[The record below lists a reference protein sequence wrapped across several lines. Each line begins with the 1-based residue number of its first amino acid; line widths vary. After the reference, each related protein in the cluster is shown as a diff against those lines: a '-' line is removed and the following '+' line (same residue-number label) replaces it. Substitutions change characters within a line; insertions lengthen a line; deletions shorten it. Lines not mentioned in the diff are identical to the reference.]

1 MHASTV
7 LQKVLHSVIPQFDQR
22 NARTLFLA
30 IEALLT
36 GRRLTLMELA
46 RHWPGA
52 LRVRAPLKRL
62 DRFLSNREVHAQRSH
77 CYAAAIAWLIRS
89 PRPVLIVDWS
99 ELKSDGRWHLLRAGV
114 VAWGR
119 TLTVYEE
126 VHPEARKNNP
136 QVEAAFLQRLQTLLP
151 KQVCPILIT
160 DAGFRVPWFR
170 AVDALGWHWIG
181 RVRHRT
187 YVRLAASAAR
197 ENAWISGKTLHPYAT
212 HIARSL
218 GVADL
223 TRSNP
228 ITCRLVLMRCRKR
241 GRVERTR
248 YGTRAR
254 GGHSRK
260 MATRAKEPWL
270 LAASCSLNTLT
281 PAEIVR
287 LYARRMQIEQAF
299 RDLKSHRFGCAFED
313 TLTRLPRRL
322 ELLLLIHALASLVA
336 WLAGVVTASQPI
348 TSQSKTKCTRHHSI
362 IWLGW
367 ETLRRSQAQLSLPL
381 AVATRQLRAL
391 LAHPL

>member
-1 MHASTV
+1 MHARTV
-7 LQKVLHSVIPQFDQR
+7 LQKVLHSVTPQFDQR

-30 IEALLT
+30 IEALHA

-52 LRVRAPLKRL
+52 VRVRAPLKRL
-62 DRFLSNREVHAQRSH
+62 DRFLSNREVHAQRSY
-77 CYAAAIAWLIRS
+77 CYAAAIVWLIRS

-99 ELKSDGRWHLLRAGV
+99 ELKSDGRWHVLRAGV
-114 VAWGR
+114 VARGR

-126 VHPEARKNNP
+126 VHPEARKNSP
-136 QVEAAFLQRLQTLLP
+136 RVEAAFLQRLQTLLP
-151 KQVCPILIT
+151 KWVCPILIT

-170 AVDALGWHWIG
+170 AVEALRWHWIG

-187 YVRLAASAAR
+187 YVRLASAVMR
-197 ENAWISGKTLHPYAT
+197 EMPWISGKALHPQAM
-212 HIARSL
+212 HAARAL

-228 ITCRLVLMRCRKR
+228 LTCRLVLMRCRKR
-241 GRVERTR
+241 GRTERTR

-254 GGHSRK
+254 SGHSRK

-270 LAASCSLNTLT
+270 LAASCSLDTLT
-281 PAEIVR
+281 PAEIGR

-313 TLTRLPRRL
+313 TLTRLPQRL
-322 ELLLLIHALASLVA
+322 EMLLLIHALASLVA
-336 WLAGVVTASQPI
+336 WLAGLVTASPPI
-348 TSQSKTKCTRHHSI
+348 TPPNKTRCPPHHSI

-367 ETLRRSQAQLSLPL
+367 EALRRNPAQLSLPL
-381 AVATRQLRAL
+381 AAATRQLRAL
-391 LAHPL
+391 LAQPL